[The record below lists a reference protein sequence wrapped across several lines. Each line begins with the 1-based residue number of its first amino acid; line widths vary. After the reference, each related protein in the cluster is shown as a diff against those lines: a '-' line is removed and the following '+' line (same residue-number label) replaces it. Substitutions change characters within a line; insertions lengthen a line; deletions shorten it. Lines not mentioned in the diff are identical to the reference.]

1 MERGKKRE
9 VQFPVKAISCL
20 SHHEIWIRS
29 IVCPVQKL
37 FRILRFIRTNPYL
50 NSAYRE
56 NSVVPRRLILRI
68 GTECRGIMTIRDLSD
83 FPKGSGKTGFHFRFD
98 IELKILFFKI
108 FLFISSL
115 YMEGYPFSIFQGGD
129 KSRTGGCDAFD
140 FGFLSLYIIFE
151 KKGLLYSWM

>member
-1 MERGKKRE
+1 MGDVTAIDGLDGPHGLDGQKVEEMERGKKRE

-37 FRILRFIRTNPYL
+37 FRILRFFRTNPYL

-56 NSVVPRRLILRI
+56 NSVVPSRLILRI

-98 IELKILFFKI
+98 IELKILFFSDFSVHQLLI
-108 FLFISSL
+108 YGGISIL
-115 YMEGYPFSIFQGGD
+115 DLP
-129 KSRTGGCDAFD
+129 RRR
-140 FGFLSLYIIFE
+140 
-151 KKGLLYSWM
+151 